1 MRIIR
6 TFLWLIC
13 ILALLAIGSVVTLYF
28 LVTPETVQ
36 TRLQSSLDQIGL
48 SIRANET
55 ARVKVLP
62 TISVNLPSAQVFDK
76 ENKLVAFYR
85 SAHFE
90 VSPWWL
96 LLGQVH
102 VQNLLIDGFSLQERE
117 LATPSEWLKENI
129 TTKTALIDDLVIESV
144 EFNNSE
150 LRLKLGSNLI
160 NLQNLRAVI
169 SDPAP
174 QMHAP
179 ISLSTQMH
187 VSPANV
193 LMDLNA
199 AFSLDLNLASGKISL
214 ENLSVQSTGTHEGK
228 PFQLN
233 LNSPLAQITAQD
245 FYAQTASATL
255 SGSPSLGN
263 LSLSA
268 AELRID
274 EKLLQ
279 APDIYLNFVK
289 GVAADSLSFEI
300 RSPFSFNR
308 ETNESLADH
317 LQGSVTLPG
326 QSEKIP
332 LSGKVAVNWDKQSVE
347 SELFASIHA
356 APTTFKGRSAGFDH
370 PAIEGDLVFGRLELT
385 DLSFLKSLYLAKEDL
400 PGVENTPVSSPIN
413 KEESTPAG
421 QAPETDTTVAQNA
434 SEVVEENETLNGASP
449 IENEIAVEQT
459 QQSTDS
465 TQTTEIASD
474 LSAQST
480 TPAPDDFNSE
490 VLSHSFAFLNQFD
503 FKGTVVVGELKA
515 GPITLSQLKSDMVI
529 QNGTLH
535 LPKAIASTYGGKTE
549 LDLQLND
556 QGHWSVQYRGEG
568 ISLSPLLKDAAGNEN
583 MPGNLNL
590 QANLY
595 GNGFTQRTLNGQI
608 GFAAVRTKLFGFD
621 LNEAIKDIRE
631 FRNPAQQSDRFT
643 EVEHLRGIA
652 TIHDGRADV
661 ERLGVDFGLLRMN
674 GQAQIELADNQLA
687 GELKGTGP
695 HGLEL
700 TLGLTGQWQNP
711 LLTLDAEKIRADNN
725 LIAPQRPK
733 EPESDKPSSW
743 DKLKDFFREKF

>member
-6 TFLWLIC
+6 TLLWLIC

-28 LVTPETVQ
+28 LITPETVQ

-117 LATPSEWLKENI
+117 LATPSDWLKENI

-160 NLQNLRAVI
+160 NLQNLRAVV

-179 ISLSTQMH
+179 IALSTQMH

-490 VLSHSFAFLNQFD
+490 VLSHSFAFLSQFD
-503 FKGTVVVGELKA
+503 FKGSVVVGELKA

-695 HGLEL
+695 HSLEL
-700 TLGLTGQWQNP
+700 TLGLAGQWQNP

-725 LIAPQRPK
+725 LIAPQKPK

>member
-6 TFLWLIC
+6 TFLWLVC

-28 LVTPETVQ
+28 LITPETVQ

-102 VQNLLIDGFSLQERE
+102 VQNLLIDGFSLQEKE
-117 LATPSEWLKENI
+117 LATPSDWLKENI

-150 LRLKLGSNLI
+150 LRLKLGSRLI

-187 VSPANV
+187 VSPENV
-193 LMDLNA
+193 LMDLQA

-214 ENLSVQSTGTHEGK
+214 ENLSVQSTGTQEGK

-233 LNSPLAQITAQD
+233 LNSPLAQISAQD

-255 SGSPSLGN
+255 SGSPSFGN

-279 APDIYLNFVK
+279 APDIYLNFVR

-332 LSGKVAVNWDKQSVE
+332 LSGKVAVNWDKQSVQT
-347 SELFASIHA
+347 ELFASIHS
-356 APTTFKGRSAGFDH
+356 APTTFKGQSAGFDH

-400 PGVENTPVSSPIN
+400 PGAENTSVSSPIN
-413 KEESTPAG
+413 KEESVPTE
-421 QAPETDTTVAQNA
+421 QALETDTTVAKNESESSEEIENPNGA
-434 SEVVEENETLNGASP
+434 SLVENET
-449 IENEIAVEQT
+449 AVEQT

-480 TPAPDDFNSE
+480 TQASDDFNSE

-535 LPKAIASTYGGKTE
+535 LPEAIASTYGGKTE

-556 QGHWSVQYRGEG
+556 QGHWSVRYHGEG
-568 ISLSPLLKDAAGNEN
+568 ISLSALLKDASGNEK

-631 FRNPAQQSDRFT
+631 FRNPAQQSERFT

-652 TIHDGRADV
+652 TIHDGRANV
-661 ERLGVDFGLLRMN
+661 ERLSADFGLFRMN
-674 GQAQIELADNQLA
+674 GQAQIELADNQIT

-695 HGLEL
+695 HSLEL

-711 LLTLDAEKIRADNN
+711 SLTLDAEKIRADNN
-725 LIAPQRPK
+725 LIAPQKPK
-733 EPESDKPSSW
+733 EPEGEKPSSW

>member
-28 LVTPETVQ
+28 LITPETVQ

-117 LATPSEWLKENI
+117 LATPSDWLKENI

-160 NLQNLRAVI
+160 NLQNLRAVV

-187 VSPANV
+187 VSPANI

-274 EKLLQ
+274 EKILQ
-279 APDIYLNFVK
+279 APDIYLNFVR

-413 KEESTPAG
+413 KEESAPVG

-434 SEVVEENETLNGASP
+434 SEVAEENETLNGASP
-449 IENEIAVEQT
+449 IENETAVEQT

-465 TQTTEIASD
+465 AQTTEIASD

-503 FKGTVVVGELKA
+503 FKGSVVVGELKA

-535 LPKAIASTYGGKTE
+535 LPKAIASTYGGKMVENIVQAVARDCLAET
-549 LDLQLND
+549 LKRIDARGLQVVFHVHD
-556 QGHWSVQYRGEG
+556 EV
-568 ISLSPLLKDAAGNEN
+568 IIDAPMETTVEEICGLMAEPIPWA
-583 MPGNLNL
+583 PGL
-590 QANLY
+590 
-595 GNGFTQRTLNGQI
+595 I
-608 GFAAVRTKLFGFD
+608 
-621 LNEAIKDIRE
+621 
-631 FRNPAQQSDRFT
+631 
-643 EVEHLRGIA
+643 LRG
-652 TIHDGRADV
+652 
-661 ERLGVDFGLLRMN
+661 
-674 GQAQIELADNQLA
+674 A
-687 GELKGTGP
+687 GF
-695 HGLEL
+695 
-700 TLGLTGQWQNP
+700 
-711 LLTLDAEKIRADNN
+711 
-725 LIAPQRPK
+725 
-733 EPESDKPSSW
+733 ESSYYM
-743 DKLKDFFREKF
+743 KD

>member
-490 VLSHSFAFLNQFD
+490 VLSHSFAFLSQFD
-503 FKGTVVVGELKA
+503 FKGSVVVGELKA

-695 HGLEL
+695 HSLEL
-700 TLGLTGQWQNP
+700 TLGLAGQWQNP

-725 LIAPQRPK
+725 LIAPQKPK
-733 EPESDKPSSW
+733 EPESDKPSSR

>member
-6 TFLWLIC
+6 TLLWLIC

-28 LVTPETVQ
+28 LITPETVQ

-117 LATPSEWLKENI
+117 LATPSDWLKENI

-160 NLQNLRAVI
+160 NLQNLRAVV

-179 ISLSTQMH
+179 IALSTQMH

-289 GVAADSLSFEI
+289 GAAADSLSFEI

-480 TPAPDDFNSE
+480 TPVPDDFNSE
-490 VLSHSFAFLNQFD
+490 VLSHSFAFLSQFD
-503 FKGTVVVGELKA
+503 FKGSVVVGELKA

-695 HGLEL
+695 HSLEL
-700 TLGLTGQWQNP
+700 TLGLAGQWQNP

-725 LIAPQRPK
+725 LIAPQKPK

>member
-6 TFLWLIC
+6 TLLWLIC

-28 LVTPETVQ
+28 LITPETVQ

-150 LRLKLGSNLI
+150 LRLKVGSNLF
-160 NLQNLRAVI
+160 NLQNLRAVV

-193 LMDLNA
+193 LMDLQA

-255 SGSPSLGN
+255 RGSPSLGN

-279 APDIYLNFVK
+279 APDIYLNFVR

-490 VLSHSFAFLNQFD
+490 VLSHSFAFLSQFD
-503 FKGTVVVGELKA
+503 FKGSVVVGELKA

>member
-6 TFLWLIC
+6 TFLWLVC

-28 LVTPETVQ
+28 LITPETVQ

-102 VQNLLIDGFSLQERE
+102 VQNLLIDGFSLQEKE
-117 LATPSEWLKENI
+117 LATPSDWLKENI

-150 LRLKLGSNLI
+150 LRLKLGSRLI
-160 NLQNLRAVI
+160 NLQNLRAMI

-187 VSPANV
+187 VSPENV
-193 LMDLNA
+193 LMDLQA

-214 ENLSVQSTGTHEGK
+214 ENLSVQSTGTQEGK

-233 LNSPLAQITAQD
+233 LNSPLAQISAQD

-255 SGSPSLGN
+255 SGSPSFGN

-279 APDIYLNFVK
+279 APDIYLNFVR

-332 LSGKVAVNWDKQSVE
+332 LSGKVAVNWDKQSVQT
-347 SELFASIHA
+347 ELFASIHS
-356 APTTFKGRSAGFDH
+356 APTTFKGQSAGFDH

-400 PGVENTPVSSPIN
+400 PGAENTSVSSPIN
-413 KEESTPAG
+413 KEESVPTE
-421 QAPETDTTVAQNA
+421 QALETDTTVAKNESESSEEIENPNGA
-434 SEVVEENETLNGASP
+434 SLVENET
-449 IENEIAVEQT
+449 AVEQT

-480 TPAPDDFNSE
+480 TQASDDFNSE

-535 LPKAIASTYGGKTE
+535 LPEAIASTYGGKTE

-556 QGHWSVQYRGEG
+556 QGHWSVRYHGEG
-568 ISLSPLLKDAAGNEN
+568 ISLSALLKDASGNEN

-631 FRNPAQQSDRFT
+631 FRNPAQQSERFT

-652 TIHDGRADV
+652 TIHDGRANV
-661 ERLGVDFGLLRMN
+661 ERLSADFGLFRMN
-674 GQAQIELADNQLA
+674 GQAQIELADNQIT

-695 HGLEL
+695 HSLEL

-711 LLTLDAEKIRADNN
+711 SLTLDAEKIRADNN
-725 LIAPQRPK
+725 LIAPQKPK
-733 EPESDKPSSW
+733 EPEGEKPSSW

>member
-465 TQTTEIASD
+465 TQTTEVASD
-474 LSAQST
+474 LSVQST

-535 LPKAIASTYGGKTE
+535 LPEAIASTYGGKTE
-549 LDLQLND
+549 LDLQLNA
-556 QGHWSVQYRGEG
+556 QGHWSVQYHGEG
-568 ISLSPLLKDAAGNEN
+568 ISLSLLLKDAAGNEN

-652 TIHDGRADV
+652 TIHDGRANV
-661 ERLGVDFGLLRMN
+661 ERLTTDFGLLRMS

-725 LIAPQRPK
+725 LIAPQKPK

>member
-28 LVTPETVQ
+28 LITPETVQ
-36 TRLQSSLDQIGL
+36 NRLQSSLDQIGL

-55 ARVKVLP
+55 PRVKVLP

-96 LLGQVH
+96 LFGQVH

-160 NLQNLRAVI
+160 NLQNLRAVV

-179 ISLSTQMH
+179 IALSTQLH
-187 VSPANV
+187 VSPANL
-193 LMDLNA
+193 LMDLEA
-199 AFSLDLNLASGKISL
+199 AFSLDLNLASGQVSL
-214 ENLSVQSTGTHEGK
+214 ENLSIQSTGTQEGK
-228 PFQLN
+228 PFQLS
-233 LNSPLAQITAQD
+233 LQSPLAQITSQD
-245 FYAQTASATL
+245 FYAKTASVALT
-255 SGSPSLGN
+255 GSPSFGK

-274 EKLLQ
+274 EKSLQ
-279 APDIYLNFVK
+279 APDIYLNFAK
-289 GVAADSLSFEI
+289 GAAADTLNLEV

-308 ETNESLADH
+308 ETNESVADH
-317 LQGSVTLPG
+317 LQGSITLPG

-400 PGVENTPVSSPIN
+400 PGVESASDSSSVEN
-413 KEESTPAG
+413 GDNVLAT
-421 QAPETDTTVAQNA
+421 QVPEADNTVAQNE
-434 SEVVEENETLNGASP
+434 SEPVEKDENQNGTALAEKES
-449 IENEIAVEQT
+449 AVEQPEQNT
-459 QQSTDS
+459 AS
-465 TQTTEIASD
+465 TQTAELSSDSSTQDNQSSADD
-474 LSAQST
+474 LS
-480 TPAPDDFNSE
+480 SE

-529 QNGTLH
+529 QNGALH

-556 QGHWSVQYRGEG
+556 QGHWSVQYHGEG

-608 GFAAVRTKLFGFD
+608 GFAAVRTKLFGLD

-631 FRNPAQQSDRFT
+631 FRNPVQQSDRFT

-652 TIHDGRADV
+652 TIHDGRASL
-661 ERLGVDFGLLRMN
+661 ERLSVDFGLLRMN
-674 GQAQIELADNQLA
+674 GQAQIELADNQLS
-687 GELKGTGP
+687 GELRGVGP
-695 HGLEL
+695 HDLEL
-700 TLGLTGQWQNP
+700 TVGLSGQWQNP
-711 LLTLDAEKIRADNN
+711 TLGLDAEKIRADNN
-725 LIAPQRPK
+725 LIAPQKPK
-733 EPESDKPSSW
+733 EQESDKPSSW
-743 DKLKDFFREKF
+743 DKLKDFFKEKF

>member
-6 TFLWLIC
+6 TLLWLIC

-28 LVTPETVQ
+28 LITPETVQ

-117 LATPSEWLKENI
+117 LATPSDWLKENI

-160 NLQNLRAVI
+160 NLQNLRAVV

-179 ISLSTQMH
+179 IALSTQMH

-289 GVAADSLSFEI
+289 GVVDSSDLPLNVSREILQENPLLGRIRKAITSKVLSELKKLQEKERDNYVRFFKEFGKI
-300 RSPFSFNR
+300 LKIGLYNDFSNQDKLK
-308 ETNESLADH
+308 ELAMYESLNGDAGAMISLAEYVSAMPETQEDIYYITAESRSKA
-317 LQGSVTLPG
+317 LASPALEVYRSKGYDVLIMTDPIDEWVMQVLTQYDKKLLKSVA
-326 QSEKIP
+326 K
-332 LSGKVAVNWDKQSVE
+332 
-347 SELFASIHA
+347 
-356 APTTFKGRSAGFDH
+356 
-370 PAIEGDLVFGRLELT
+370 GDLELDAESRKSLEAEAEQAGKDYAELVNYIKEELSEHVSEVRFSGRLTESPCCLVAEENG
-385 DLSFLKSLYLAKEDL
+385 LNARMEKFLKSMNQDL
-400 PGVENTPVSSPIN
+400 PESKRILELNAKHPLI
-413 KEESTPAG
+413 KLLAEE
-421 QAPETDTTVAQNA
+421 
-434 SEVVEENETLNGASP
+434 
-449 IENEIAVEQT
+449 
-459 QQSTDS
+459 
-465 TQTTEIASD
+465 
-474 LSAQST
+474 
-480 TPAPDDFNSE
+480 
-490 VLSHSFAFLNQFD
+490 
-503 FKGTVVVGELKA
+503 
-515 GPITLSQLKSDMVI
+515 
-529 QNGTLH
+529 
-535 LPKAIASTYGGKTE
+535 
-549 LDLQLND
+549 
-556 QGHWSVQYRGEG
+556 
-568 ISLSPLLKDAAGNEN
+568 LKDAA
-583 MPGNLNL
+583 
-590 QANLY
+590 
-595 GNGFTQRTLNGQI
+595 
-608 GFAAVRTKLFGFD
+608 
-621 LNEAIKDIRE
+621 
-631 FRNPAQQSDRFT
+631 S
-643 EVEHLRGIA
+643 
-652 TIHDGRADV
+652 
-661 ERLGVDFGLLRMN
+661 
-674 GQAQIELADNQLA
+674 
-687 GELKGTGP
+687 GE
-695 HGLEL
+695 
-700 TLGLTGQWQNP
+700 
-711 LLTLDAEKIRADNN
+711 
-725 LIAPQRPK
+725 
-733 EPESDKPSSW
+733 
-743 DKLKDFFREKF
+743 KLKDNIRLLYDQAVLNEGGEIEDLAGFSRRLSALMVAANSK

>member
-28 LVTPETVQ
+28 LITPETVQ
-36 TRLQSSLDQIGL
+36 NRLQSSLDQIGL
-48 SIRANET
+48 SIRANEPP
-55 ARVKVLP
+55 RVKVLP

-96 LLGQVH
+96 LFGQVH

-117 LATPSEWLKENI
+117 LATPSDWLKENI

-160 NLQNLRAVI
+160 NLQNLRAVV

-179 ISLSTQMH
+179 IALSTQMH

-255 SGSPSLGN
+255 SGSPSFGN

-289 GVAADSLSFEI
+289 GAAADSLNLEI

-317 LQGSVTLPG
+317 LQGSITLPG

-400 PGVENTPVSSPIN
+400 PGVENTSAGSPN
-413 KEESTPAG
+413 NEESAPAG
-421 QAPETDTTVAQNA
+421 QAPETDTTAAQNE
-434 SEVVEENETLNGASP
+434 SEAAEENETLNGSSP
-449 IENEIAVEQT
+449 IENESAVEQT

-465 TQTTEIASD
+465 TQTTEIAAD
-474 LSAQST
+474 LSAQSA
-480 TPAPDDFNSE
+480 TPAPDDFNSD

-503 FKGTVVVGELKA
+503 FKGSVVVGELKA

-535 LPKAIASTYGGKTE
+535 LSKAIASTYGGKTE

-631 FRNPAQQSDRFT
+631 FRNPTQQSDRFT

-652 TIHDGRADV
+652 TIHDGRANV
-661 ERLGVDFGLLRMN
+661 ERLTTDFGLLRMN

-725 LIAPQRPK
+725 LIAPQKTK

>member
-6 TFLWLIC
+6 TLLWLIC

-28 LVTPETVQ
+28 LITPETVQ

-160 NLQNLRAVI
+160 NLQNLRAVV

-179 ISLSTQMH
+179 IALSTQMH

-490 VLSHSFAFLNQFD
+490 VLSHSFAFLSQFD
-503 FKGTVVVGELKA
+503 FKGSVVVGELKA

-695 HGLEL
+695 HSLEL
-700 TLGLTGQWQNP
+700 TLGLAGQWQNP

-725 LIAPQRPK
+725 LIAPQKPK

>member
-6 TFLWLIC
+6 TLLWLIC

-28 LVTPETVQ
+28 LITPETVQ

-96 LLGQVH
+96 LLGRVH

-117 LATPSEWLKENI
+117 LATPSDWLKENI

-160 NLQNLRAVI
+160 NLQNLRAVV

-179 ISLSTQMH
+179 IALSTQMH

-434 SEVVEENETLNGASP
+434 SKVVEENETLNGASP

-490 VLSHSFAFLNQFD
+490 VLSHSFAFLSQFD
-503 FKGTVVVGELKA
+503 FKGSVVVGELKA

-695 HGLEL
+695 HSLEL
-700 TLGLTGQWQNP
+700 TLGLAGQWQNP

-725 LIAPQRPK
+725 LIAPQKPK

>member
-28 LVTPETVQ
+28 LITPETVQ

-102 VQNLLIDGFSLQERE
+102 VKNLLIDGFSLQERE
-117 LATPSEWLKENI
+117 LATPSDWLKENI

-144 EFNNSE
+144 ELNNSE

-160 NLQNLRAVI
+160 NLQNLRAVV

-255 SGSPSLGN
+255 SGSPSFGN

-400 PGVENTPVSSPIN
+400 PGVENTSTGSPN
-413 KEESTPAG
+413 NEESAPAG
-421 QAPETDTTVAQNA
+421 QAPETDTTAAQNK
-434 SEVVEENETLNGASP
+434 SEAAEENETLNGSSP
-449 IENEIAVEQT
+449 IENESAVEQT

-474 LSAQST
+474 LSAQSA
-480 TPAPDDFNSE
+480 TPAPDDFNSD

-503 FKGTVVVGELKA
+503 FKGSVVVGELKA

-590 QANLY
+590 QASLY

-631 FRNPAQQSDRFT
+631 FRNPTQQSDRFT

-652 TIHDGRADV
+652 TIHEGRADV
-661 ERLGVDFGLLRMN
+661 ERLSVDFGLLRMN

-695 HGLEL
+695 HSLEL

-725 LIAPQRPK
+725 LIAPQKPK

>member
-6 TFLWLIC
+6 TLLWLIC

-28 LVTPETVQ
+28 LITPETVQ

-117 LATPSEWLKENI
+117 LATPSDWLKENI

-160 NLQNLRAVI
+160 NLQNLRAVV

-179 ISLSTQMH
+179 IALSTQMH

-465 TQTTEIASD
+465 TQTTEVASD
-474 LSAQST
+474 LSVQST

-535 LPKAIASTYGGKTE
+535 LPEAIASTYGGKTE
-549 LDLQLND
+549 LDLQLNA
-556 QGHWSVQYRGEG
+556 QGHWSVQYHGEG

-652 TIHDGRADV
+652 TIHDGRANV
-661 ERLGVDFGLLRMN
+661 ERLTTDFGLLRMS

-725 LIAPQRPK
+725 LIAPQKPK

>member
-6 TFLWLIC
+6 TFLWLVC

-28 LVTPETVQ
+28 LITPETVQ

-102 VQNLLIDGFSLQERE
+102 VQNLLIDGFSLQEKE
-117 LATPSEWLKENI
+117 LATPSDWLKENI

-150 LRLKLGSNLI
+150 LRLKLGSRLI

-187 VSPANV
+187 VSPENV
-193 LMDLNA
+193 LMDLQA

-214 ENLSVQSTGTHEGK
+214 ENLSVQSTGTQEGK

-233 LNSPLAQITAQD
+233 LNSPLAQISAQD

-255 SGSPSLGN
+255 SGSPSFGN

-279 APDIYLNFVK
+279 APDIYLNFVR

-332 LSGKVAVNWDKQSVE
+332 LSGKVAVNWDKQSVQT
-347 SELFASIHA
+347 ELFASIHS
-356 APTTFKGRSAGFDH
+356 APTTFKGQSAGFDH

-400 PGVENTPVSSPIN
+400 PGAENTSVSSPIN
-413 KEESTPAG
+413 KEESVPTE
-421 QAPETDTTVAQNA
+421 QALETDTTVAKNESESSEEIENPNGA
-434 SEVVEENETLNGASP
+434 SLVENET
-449 IENEIAVEQT
+449 AVEQT

-465 TQTTEIASD
+465 TQTTEVASD

-480 TPAPDDFNSE
+480 TPASDDFNSE

-535 LPKAIASTYGGKTE
+535 LPEAIASTYGGKTE

-556 QGHWSVQYRGEG
+556 QGHWSVRYHGEG
-568 ISLSPLLKDAAGNEN
+568 ISLSALLKDASGNEN

-631 FRNPAQQSDRFT
+631 FRNPAQQSERFT

-652 TIHDGRADV
+652 TIHDGRANV
-661 ERLGVDFGLLRMN
+661 ERLSADFGLFRMN
-674 GQAQIELADNQLA
+674 GQAQIELADNQIT

-695 HGLEL
+695 HSLEL

-711 LLTLDAEKIRADNN
+711 SLTLDAEKIRADNN
-725 LIAPQRPK
+725 LIAPQKPK
-733 EPESDKPSSW
+733 EPEGEKPSSW

>member
-6 TFLWLIC
+6 TFLWLVC

-28 LVTPETVQ
+28 LITPETVQ

-102 VQNLLIDGFSLQERE
+102 VQNLLIDGFSLQEKE
-117 LATPSEWLKENI
+117 LATPSDWLKENI

-150 LRLKLGSNLI
+150 LRLKLGSRLI

-187 VSPANV
+187 VSPENV
-193 LMDLNA
+193 LMDLQA

-214 ENLSVQSTGTHEGK
+214 ENLSVQSTGTQEGK

-233 LNSPLAQITAQD
+233 LNSPLAQISAQD

-255 SGSPSLGN
+255 SGSPSFGN

-279 APDIYLNFVK
+279 APDIYLNFVR

-332 LSGKVAVNWDKQSVE
+332 LSGKVAVNWDKQSVQT
-347 SELFASIHA
+347 ELFASIHS
-356 APTTFKGRSAGFDH
+356 APTTFKGQSAGFDH

-400 PGVENTPVSSPIN
+400 PGAENTSVSSPIN
-413 KEESTPAG
+413 KEESVPTE
-421 QAPETDTTVAQNA
+421 QALETDTTVAKNESESSEEIENPNGA
-434 SEVVEENETLNGASP
+434 SLVENET
-449 IENEIAVEQT
+449 AVEQT

-480 TPAPDDFNSE
+480 TQASDDFNSE

-535 LPKAIASTYGGKTE
+535 LPEAIASTYGGKTE

-556 QGHWSVQYRGEG
+556 QGHWSVRYHGEG
-568 ISLSPLLKDAAGNEN
+568 ISLSALLKDASGNEN

-631 FRNPAQQSDRFT
+631 FRNPAQQSERFT

-652 TIHDGRADV
+652 TIHDGRANV
-661 ERLGVDFGLLRMN
+661 ERLSADFGLFRMN
-674 GQAQIELADNQLA
+674 GQAQIELADNQIT

-695 HGLEL
+695 HSLEL

-711 LLTLDAEKIRADNN
+711 SLTLDAEKIRADNN
-725 LIAPQRPK
+725 LIAPQKPK
-733 EPESDKPSSW
+733 EPEGEKPSSW